1 MRYLLDTHLVL
12 WAAIDSE
19 RLSPA
24 ALAILADEQSTL
36 VFSAASLWE
45 VAIKTSLGRPEF
57 TVDPHLLRRGLIQAG
72 YEEMAVTGAHAV
84 TVADLPAL
92 HKDPFDRVLVGQARA
107 EGLILVTSD
116 AAVARYP
123 GDIQLV

>member
-1 MRYLLDTHLVL
+1 MRYLLDTHLLL
-12 WAAIDSE
+12 WAGVDSE
-19 RLSPA
+19 QLSTA
-24 ALAILADEQSTL
+24 ALAILGDEQSTL

-57 TVDPHLLRRGLIQAG
+57 AVDPHLLRRGLVQAG
-72 YEEMAVTGAHAV
+72 YEELAVTGAHAAAV
-84 TVADLPAL
+84 VDLPAL
-92 HKDPFDRVLVGQARA
+92 HQDPFDRMLLSQARA

-123 GDIQLV
+123 GDVQLV